1 MARQV
6 VSGIRPRGGRS
17 KALALA
23 LTCALAP
30 GLALPAA
37 AAAGEH
43 HPQSTQLADRLAHQ
57 VTVAGAWRHLEAL
70 QHAADTHHDLRAAGT
85 PGYQASARYVTGRLR
100 QAGYRVRLQ
109 PFSFPDS
116 APVAETARL
125 LTPEPRTLHPLL
137 ARYSASLPASGWT
150 GSLAVPPQ
158 GGAAAYG
165 CRPGDYAH
173 GDFRGRA
180 VLLRY
185 GLCDVAAKLR
195 QAAAAGASVVLLNVD
210 QQPAGMNIRAG
221 VRPPSAAVLPVAT
234 LPRDESEQLAADTA
248 RGPVRLA
255 LDLRGRAFT
264 NHTFNVLADTPTGR
278 PEHTVVV
285 GAHLDSA
292 TEGPGVNDNG
302 SSVAMTLETAL
313 RLAPYAKEIHNRV
326 RFAFWGAEEEG
337 LYGSTY
343 YVSQLTAAERRQT
356 ALDLNFETIASPN
369 YLRLVYHG
377 SGAVPPGTGS
387 VEKVLLDRFADRRL
401 PTAPLEFDGRSD
413 FVPFIAAGIPAG
425 GGSSGYNQVKTPEW
439 QKLFGGRAGAIADP
453 CYHQRCDALGHLNRT
468 ILGQLGDALAWATG
482 RFAVDTADVE
492 RGRLT

>member
-1 MARQV
+1 MSLRQV
-6 VSGIRPRGGRS
+6 TGVRFQLL
-17 KALALA
+17 ALALA
-23 LTCALAP
+23 CVLVP

-37 AAAGEH
+37 AGGGQRPSPPDTELAD
-43 HPQSTQLADRLAHQ
+43 QLAAR
-57 VTVAGAWRHLEAL
+57 VTVAGAWPHLAAL
-70 QHAADTHHDLRAAGT
+70 QRAADAHQGVRAAGT
-85 PGYQASARYVTGRLR
+85 PGYLASARYVTERLR
-100 QAGYRVRLQ
+100 RAGYRVRLQ

-116 APVAETARL
+116 APVAETARRL
-125 LTPEPRTLHPLL
+125 SPAPRTLHPLL
-137 ARYSASLPASGWT
+137 ARYSASLPDGGWT
-150 GSLAVPPQ
+150 GLLALPPQ
-158 GGAAAYG
+158 GGTAAYG
-165 CRPGDYAH
+165 CEPDDYAH

-185 GLCDVAAKLR
+185 GRCDVAAKLR
-195 QAAAAGASVVLLNVD
+195 LAAAAGASAVLLNVD
-210 QQPAGMNIRAG
+210 QQPAAMNIRSG

-234 LPRDESEQLAADTA
+234 LPRGESEQLIADAA

-264 NHTFNVLADTPTGR
+264 NHTFNVLADTPTGH
-278 PEHTVVV
+278 PGHTVVV

-292 TEGPGVNDNG
+292 TEGPGINDNG

-313 RLAPYAKEIHNRV
+313 QLAPFAKEIRNRV

-343 YVSQLTAAERRQT
+343 YVSRLTDEERRRT
-356 ALDLNFETIASPN
+356 SLNLNFETIASPN
-369 YLRLVYHG
+369 FARLVYHG
-377 SGAVPPGTGS
+377 SGPVPPGTGT
-387 VEKVLLDRFADRRL
+387 VEQVLLDRFAARGL

-425 GGSSGYNQVKTPEW
+425 GGSSGYNQVKSPEW
-439 QKLFGGRAGAIADP
+439 QRLFGGQAGRIADP
-453 CYHQRCDALGHLNRT
+453 CYHQRCDALEHLDRT